1 MASSEKLSDSGR
13 VGLPFATVER
23 YFETLPEGWA
33 SFPQFVARAS
43 LLATLRDR
51 GALDA
56 LEALP
61 EQLQPRALLDSL
73 SATSEWL
80 PEVVHMATLLAVRD
94 ARFAAGPRGDED
106 FQRWLAQL
114 NRDLLDQPENSGA
127 MVVTSSAEYIPRLA
141 AVWAMFH
148 VGTPAVVA
156 THSPNRASITIRH
169 PASLFPAIA
178 LESRRRAFAL
188 ALAKQGAAQP
198 SVVVHT
204 AVAGEEAQTDF
215 DATWA

>member
-13 VGLPFATVER
+13 VITPFATIGR
-23 YFETLPEGWA
+23 YFDALADGWA
-33 SFPQFVARAS
+33 SFPGFVARAS
-43 LLATLRDR
+43 LLGTLRER

-61 EQLQPRALLDSL
+61 ERLQPRALLDHL
-73 SATSEWL
+73 ATTAEWL
-80 PEVVHMATLLAVRD
+80 PEVVHVATLLAVRD
-94 ARFAAGPRGDED
+94 VRYAAGPRGDED

-114 NRDLLDQPENSGA
+114 NRDLLDRPEHSDA
-127 MVVTSSAEYIPRLA
+127 MLVASPAEYLPRLA
-141 AVWAMFH
+141 AVWTMFH
-148 VGTPAVVA
+148 VGTPALVV
-156 THSPNRASITIRH
+156 THSPNRASLTLSH
-169 PASLFPAIA
+169 PAALFPAIA

-198 SVVVHT
+198 NVVVNT
-204 AVAGEEAQTDF
+204 VVSGADANTSF

>member
-13 VGLPFATVER
+13 VATPFATVGR
-23 YFETLPEGWA
+23 YFDALSDGWA
-33 SFPQFVARAS
+33 SFPTSVARAS
-43 LLATLRDR
+43 LLGTLRER

-61 EQLQPRALLDSL
+61 ERLHPRVLLDHL
-73 SATSEWL
+73 SAPSEWL
-80 PEVVHMATLLAVRD
+80 PEVVHVATLLAVRD
-94 ARFAAGPRGDED
+94 VRFSAGSRGDED

-114 NRDLLDQPENSGA
+114 NRDLLDRPENSGA
-127 MVVTSSAEYIPRLA
+127 MRVASPAEYLPRLA

-148 VGTPAVVA
+148 VGTPAVVVM
-156 THSPNRASITIRH
+156 HSTNRGTLRLSH
-169 PASLFPAIA
+169 PASLFPALA

-198 SVVVHT
+198 SVVVATAVSGAEAHT
-204 AVAGEEAQTDF
+204 AF